1 MIQFSSIKSQGLKD
15 SLAFL
20 EAFYSKSTIYEFGN
34 YISLKAD
41 SQFLYFALPL
51 IVGENVANGLLQVRV
66 PHNNEAGHMEEV
78 TLSMA
83 KLIQIKKILDIDLI
97 DIIYEAG
104 KRVTFRAG
112 KIKHTIPTSVI
123 EIPEVLWYSFNQF
136 SGVDT
141 VIFPNQVVAD
151 ITTTLAREL
160 SNNSL
165 VDLRFKGIYLSSQAS
180 YVTDG
185 VKIVKY
191 NEPIV
196 GLPNDL
202 FLPDYMGKVLSKIKE
217 SHLQYA
223 TKVIDE
229 DKSPYIF
236 LEGDNFRMV
245 FAEWFGKDIYP
256 IKQID
261 MYMTA
266 EREEVPLEYITKGLA
281 YLSDLASVSVLD
293 FENGRVYTKDGEGYS
308 EALVEP
314 VKGMRRKI
322 FSSRALPAPRILK
335 GVEECGIAADNILY
349 LRKEQTEYVIM
360 RMSDE
365 EFD

>member
-1 MIQFSSIKSQGLKD
+1 MIQFSSIKSQDLKD
-15 SLAFL
+15 SLTFL
-20 EAFYSKSTIYEFGN
+20 EAFYSKSTVYDFGN
-34 YISLKAD
+34 YISLRAD
-41 SQFLYFALPL
+41 NEFLYFSLPL

-78 TLSMA
+78 TLSVQ
-83 KLIQIKKILDIDLI
+83 KLMQIKKILDIDLI

-123 EIPEVLWYSFNQF
+123 EVPEVLWFAFNQF

-141 VIFPNQVVAD
+141 VIFPNKVVAD
-151 ITTTLAREL
+151 ITQTLAKEL

-185 VKIVKY
+185 IKIVKY

-217 SHLQYA
+217 PYLQYA

-229 DKSPYIF
+229 EKSPYIF
-236 LEGDNFRMV
+236 LEGENFRMV
-245 FAEWFGKDIYP
+245 FAEWFGKDAYP
-256 IKQID
+256 MEK
-261 MYMTA
+261 MNTYFGM
-266 EREEVPLEYITKGLA
+266 ERTDIPLEYITKGLA
-281 YLSDLASVSVLD
+281 YLSDLAEVSVLD
-293 FENGRVYTKDGEGYS
+293 FENGKVYTKDGDGYS

-314 VKGMRRKI
+314 VKGLVRKI

-335 GVEECGIAADNILY
+335 GVEECGIAANSILY
-349 LRKEQTEYVIM
+349 LRRAQTEYAVM
-360 RMSDE
+360 RMSDSE
-365 EFD
+365 YD